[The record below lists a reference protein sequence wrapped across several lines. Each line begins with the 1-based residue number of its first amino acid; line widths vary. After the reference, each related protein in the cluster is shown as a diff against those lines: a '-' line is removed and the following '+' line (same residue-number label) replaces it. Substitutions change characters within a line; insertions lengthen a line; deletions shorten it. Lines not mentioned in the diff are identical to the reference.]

1 MFPQPSVRLEL
12 SEAAEIGAQLPLPS
26 AVDFDA
32 GSNGACEYRLEPP
45 ADDDHPYFLLQAT
58 PRRRWSSTGSDY
70 RRLPVKPEVRA
81 GDARIYTGSARRAT
95 LVPAEYLMLVVIL

>member
-1 MFPQPSVRLEL
+1 MTSPTTRHRCGWCDNAPVFPQPSVRLEL

-58 PRRRWSSTGSDY
+58 PRRR
-70 RRLPVKPEVRA
+70 
-81 GDARIYTGSARRAT
+81 
-95 LVPAEYLMLVVIL
+95 